1 MVTLLLTLTVLSM
14 AVHGPAAAI
23 DGRVVDGRSGNAIGG
38 AEITIVGQRGSVRS
52 DRAGRFR
59 WSTRPPLPAEVIIVL
74 PGGLVARPIRLTEL
88 DLAGELTLTVDRDV
102 RSDVVTV
109 FGASPT
115 IDASPGSASTLLTAA
130 DLELRHPG
138 TLSQAL
144 DVVAGVSTISE
155 GQGAVPAI
163 RGMARGRTLI
173 LVDWGR
179 ADRRDCAR
187 PRLGRVR
194 VGRFRRRHCGANPP
208 AGLPLRRQ
216 PALQRHAWSRS
227 ARKARRARDLQRT
240 RIRRHS
246 ARRPAAGVRR
256 L

>member
-115 IDASPGSASTLLTAA
+115 IDASPGSASTLRARCPRRSTW
-130 DLELRHPG
+130 
-138 TLSQAL
+138 SQESARFRKVRAPFPRSAGWL
-144 DVVAGVSTISE
+144 VAG
-155 GQGAVPAI
+155 
-163 RGMARGRTLI
+163 R
-173 LVDWGR
+173 
-179 ADRRDCAR
+179 
-187 PRLGRVR
+187 
-194 VGRFRRRHCGANPP
+194 
-208 AGLPLRRQ
+208 
-216 PALQRHAWSRS
+216 
-227 ARKARRARDLQRT
+227 
-240 RIRRHS
+240 
-246 ARRPAAGVRR
+246 
-256 L
+256 